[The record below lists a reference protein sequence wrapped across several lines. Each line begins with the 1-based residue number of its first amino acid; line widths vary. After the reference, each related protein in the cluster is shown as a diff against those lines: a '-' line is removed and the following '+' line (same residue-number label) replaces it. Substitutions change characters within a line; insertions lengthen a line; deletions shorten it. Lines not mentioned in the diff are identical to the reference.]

1 MLARVQPLL
10 LRPLAEGG
18 HGGRYLREIGPDQA
32 LQIVD
37 TPLMPPIDL
46 ECCQSSNP
54 DQYVNRSDEM
64 AIGKGHLGRFDRPV
78 FELAPNRC
86 RHEYES

>member
-1 MLARVQPLL
+1 
-10 LRPLAEGG
+10 
-18 HGGRYLREIGPDQA
+18 
-32 LQIVD
+32 
-37 TPLMPPIDL
+37 MPPIDL